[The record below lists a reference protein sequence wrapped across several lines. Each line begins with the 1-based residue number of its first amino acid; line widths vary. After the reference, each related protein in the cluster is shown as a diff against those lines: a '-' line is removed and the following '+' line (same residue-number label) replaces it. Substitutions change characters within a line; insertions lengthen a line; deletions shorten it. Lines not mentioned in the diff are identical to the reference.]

1 MAALAWP
8 APARARNRRA
18 GRAGNGD
25 RPAVGVKVGRRWAR
39 GPVVVDGHRPPD
51 QAGPGG
57 RIGPRLER
65 PLAGPG
71 QPIRRGMLEDE
82 ARAGAGVEVFVRDG
96 VGQAAGSMDHRRGA
110 IAQGDHLALAAR
122 FEPAGHEEQVGAGVD
137 PAGHHP
143 IESLIQD
150 DPAGA
155 PPGEGPEGRRQCR
168 IATALDDQPG
178 AGRQELRRSL
188 GQEIETL
195 LRIEPAN
202 HPQDG
207 PVVARIEAN
216 PLEQVGPTDQLAGR
230 IQERVGRREIGISRR
245 VPDRRVDPVE
255 DPEEA
260 RPAGHVALGGLPA
273 QDLVQP
279 EAELAGKRLGRKRG
293 ADRVDEIGPLDARPE
308 EIDPRCAPGY
318 HGVARDE
325 AKPRE
330 VRPLDPAVIGEVVD
344 RQDRGEPAPAHDR
357 IGRVEAIAED
367 ERGRGVPVVDV
378 EQVDRPSLG
387 PERLQRRPP
396 EQAEAPGVVR
406 VTVDR
411 VPIEGGREIDEPE
424 PVAVGQHRAD
434 DHHPHALGVGLGRRP
449 VRPGHG
455 HPELLL
461 GDAGGQGDGAVRR
474 QEDVHRSVER
484 AGPSKATSQGV
495 DDIAQAAGLCPGFAF
510 GSDGHDMHGA
520 IVDES
525 GVRWRGR
532 DASAGGVARLA
543 RSRAYHSPRMDPL
556 VHVPTLPGAPFRLPP
571 QVEGLRRLAYN
582 LYWSWHPRAK
592 VLFNRIDAAAW
603 TRYRN
608 PVAVLEGAVD
618 WRTLLEDQDFLVEY
632 QAVIADLDAYVA
644 NGRNHWFQRHYARSL
659 EGPIAYFCAEY
670 GFYESLGIYSGGLGV
685 LAGDHLK
692 TASDMA
698 LPFIGVGLLYRKG
711 YFRQTIDADGHQ
723 EHAYPD
729 YDLAR
734 LPVLRAADRYGDPL
748 TVTIELPG
756 RTLHVAVWV
765 AQVGRVPTLLLDT
778 DINENNDA
786 DRPISHILYVRGREM
801 RLHQELVL
809 GVAGTRAIRALGIS
823 PAVWHLNE
831 GHSAFLLAERA
842 RELVAGGA
850 TFDTAFEHV
859 RSTSVFTIHTPVSA
873 GNERFDADLVRRVAG
888 PLLGV
893 DRPEAAGFVDMEK
906 LLLLGRGVDDDP
918 RQFDMTALSLRLSC
932 AANAVSQ
939 LHAVTANATWAP
951 VLGERRILGITNGV
965 HAPTWVGTEMNGL
978 YANILGA
985 DLDDLDPQTKAGR
998 FWERLGRIPDRDLW
1012 AAHQRQKS
1020 ELAMFAR
1027 KRLRSQFARH
1037 GEAPVV
1043 LEQLEEALDPEILTI
1058 GFARRFATYKRA
1070 GLLFTDV
1077 ERLARLLWH
1086 PERPVQIVFAGK
1098 AHPADRPG
1106 QGVIQQIFERS
1117 RSAALRDR
1125 VFILEDYDMRIA
1137 RFLVQGVDVWLNNPR
1152 RPLEASGTSGIKA
1165 AQNGVINASVLDG
1178 WWDEGWTGDNGWAIG
1193 GREQNPDEGAQDWAD
1208 ALDLYRILEDEIVPS
1223 YYERDQNGIPT
1234 GWTERMRNSI
1244 ASTIWRFSTTRM
1256 LHEYT
1261 EELYLPAA
1269 GVTIAGQA
1277 ERNLTEPAPA
1287 SLGAG

>member
-1 MAALAWP
+1 
-8 APARARNRRA
+8 
-18 GRAGNGD
+18 
-25 RPAVGVKVGRRWAR
+25 
-39 GPVVVDGHRPPD
+39 
-51 QAGPGG
+51 
-57 RIGPRLER
+57 
-65 PLAGPG
+65 
-71 QPIRRGMLEDE
+71 
-82 ARAGAGVEVFVRDG
+82 
-96 VGQAAGSMDHRRGA
+96 
-110 IAQGDHLALAAR
+110 
-122 FEPAGHEEQVGAGVD
+122 
-137 PAGHHP
+137 
-143 IESLIQD
+143 
-150 DPAGA
+150 
-155 PPGEGPEGRRQCR
+155 
-168 IATALDDQPG
+168 
-178 AGRQELRRSL
+178 
-188 GQEIETL
+188 
-195 LRIEPAN
+195 
-202 HPQDG
+202 
-207 PVVARIEAN
+207 
-216 PLEQVGPTDQLAGR
+216 
-230 IQERVGRREIGISRR
+230 
-245 VPDRRVDPVE
+245 
-255 DPEEA
+255 
-260 RPAGHVALGGLPA
+260 
-273 QDLVQP
+273 
-279 EAELAGKRLGRKRG
+279 
-293 ADRVDEIGPLDARPE
+293 
-308 EIDPRCAPGY
+308 
-318 HGVARDE
+318 
-325 AKPRE
+325 
-330 VRPLDPAVIGEVVD
+330 
-344 RQDRGEPAPAHDR
+344 
-357 IGRVEAIAED
+357 
-367 ERGRGVPVVDV
+367 
-378 EQVDRPSLG
+378 
-387 PERLQRRPP
+387 
-396 EQAEAPGVVR
+396 
-406 VTVDR
+406 
-411 VPIEGGREIDEPE
+411 
-424 PVAVGQHRAD
+424 
-434 DHHPHALGVGLGRRP
+434 
-449 VRPGHG
+449 
-455 HPELLL
+455 
-461 GDAGGQGDGAVRR
+461 
-474 QEDVHRSVER
+474 
-484 AGPSKATSQGV
+484 
-495 DDIAQAAGLCPGFAF
+495 
-510 GSDGHDMHGA
+510 
-520 IVDES
+520 
-525 GVRWRGR
+525 
-532 DASAGGVARLA
+532 
-543 RSRAYHSPRMDPL
+543 MDPL